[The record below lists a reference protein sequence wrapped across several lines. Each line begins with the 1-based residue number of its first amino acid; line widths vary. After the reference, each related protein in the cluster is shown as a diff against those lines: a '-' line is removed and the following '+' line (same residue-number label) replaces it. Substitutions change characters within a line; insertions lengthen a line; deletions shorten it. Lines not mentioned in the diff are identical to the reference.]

1 MSLAGAVKFAV
12 IAPVAA
18 GITDD
23 PQWMSA
29 FARHVEVCGFESI
42 VVVEHTA
49 CAQRLGLIP

>member
-18 GITDD
+18 GVTDD
-23 PQWMSA
+23 PQWMAA